1 MENAM
6 TMTSLRGRLL
16 TGLLAA
22 LLAVGPLSAAHA
34 QAAAPGSAESLF
46 HATTLNLSAYGE
58 SKLPPDMAT
67 ISLGVT
73 TEASTAARAMADNAA
88 RMSQA
93 MAALKAAG
101 VAAKDIRT
109 SGLNLNAQYAY
120 EQGQAPRLTAYRA
133 ADQVTVTVHD
143 LGKVGAIADATV
155 AAGANQVNGVSF
167 GLADP
172 TAAANAA
179 REQAVRALAA
189 KAELYA
195 RATGYRVAR
204 LVSLSEGGGVEG
216 YRPQQLQVSA
226 MARIQNVPTTVAPG
240 ELTIRVDISG
250 LYELAR

>member
-1 MENAM
+1 MNS
-6 TMTSLRGRLL
+6 SLRP
-16 TGLLAA
+16 GLLAA
-22 LLAVGPLSAAHA
+22 LLTLGPLSAAHA
-34 QAAAPGSAESLF
+34 QAAAPAAESLF

-58 SKLPPDMAT
+58 RKLRPDMAT

-73 TEASTAARAMADNAA
+73 TEASTAALALSDNAA
-88 RMSQA
+88 RMNQV
-93 MAALKAAG
+93 MAALNAAG
-101 VAAKDIRT
+101 APPKDIRT

-120 EQGQAPRLTAYRA
+120 EQGQPPRLTGYRA

-143 LGKVGAIADATV
+143 LTKVGAIADATV
-155 AAGANQVNGVSF
+155 GAGANQVNGISF

-179 REQAVRALAA
+179 REEAVRALAA

-216 YRPQQLQVSA
+216 YRPQPLTVTAQ
-226 MARIQNVPTTVAPG
+226 ARIQNVPTTVAPG
-240 ELTIRVDISG
+240 ELTVRVDITG